1 MINLYSIRPKGF
13 NIGNDV
19 IYLGV
24 NHFIRQAFRKNFN
37 VISLPATTK
46 YEAQKKGGLTSQTVY
61 EINQF
66 GHGLIIGGGNLY
78 ENGELEVNP
87 TALAALE
94 KPMMIF
100 SVSRGRIYNKSLEL
114 VNRTDVMT
122 DDKIKILNQ
131 RAEISLSRDKST
143 KQYIDNLSAPN
154 ILGGCPTLFINE
166 IPQHLV
172 PLLESDKTDALIS
185 IRTPT
190 LMSVPVSYQY
200 EMREDM
206 LRIIELLIEKGYSNI
221 KILCHDHR
229 DIPFAASFTDLD
241 YVYTED
247 VYTYL
252 SYLRNTRLNV
262 TYRLHSF
269 LPCLSY
275 DVPAIKISYDER
287 ALSML
292 DTLGLDEWNINMLKE
307 NVIDEIAN
315 RIDNISDLESLKSKL
330 KKNTWS
336 DLHSIMSESSRQFAQ
351 LVYDKMDTLP
361 EKSNR
366 KITEEI
372 IEEKKS

>member
-24 NHFIRQAFRKNFN
+24 NHFIRKAFKKNFN
-37 VISLPATTK
+37 VISLPATSK
-46 YEAQKKGGLTSQTVY
+46 YEAHKKAGLSSQTIY

-66 GHGLIIGGGNLY
+66 GHGIIVGGGNLY
-78 ENGELEVNP
+78 ENGELEVNAN
-87 TALAALE
+87 ALAALE

-100 SVSRGRIYNKSLEL
+100 SVSRGRIYNKDLQM

-122 DDKIKILNQ
+122 DDKIKLVNE

-143 KQYIDNLSAPN
+143 KAYIDNLGAPN

-172 PLLESDKTDALIS
+172 PLLDADNTDALIS

-190 LMSVPVSYQY
+190 LMSIPVSYQY
-200 EMREDM
+200 EMRED
-206 LRIIELLIEKGYSNI
+206 LIRIIELLKRKGYPNI

-229 DIPFAASFTDLD
+229 DIPFAASFANVD
-241 YVYTED
+241 YVFTED

-252 SYLRNTRLNV
+252 TYLRNTRLNL

-269 LPCLSY
+269 IPCLAY
-275 DVPAIKISYDER
+275 DIPAIKISYDER

-292 DTLGLDEWNINMLKE
+292 DTLGMDDWNINMLKDD
-307 NVIDEIAN
+307 VLKEIEN
-315 RIDNISDLESLKSKL
+315 RIDHIEDLKEIKQQLSKT
-330 KKNTWS
+330 TWS
-336 DLHSIMSESSRQFAQ
+336 DLHNTMTTSSEKFAE
-351 LVYDKMDTLP
+351 LVHNKM
-361 EKSNR
+361 EKN
-366 KITEEI
+366 
-372 IEEKKS
+372 